1 MLLLV
6 SAIGPINRRP
16 NYFNTTYVTVSLQ
29 VATKEEA
36 AEAHFNTTYVT
47 VSPAGAYQTA
57 FTIFNFN
64 TTYVTVSLS
73 LCRT

>member
-6 SAIGPINRRP
+6 
-16 NYFNTTYVTVSLQ
+16 VQ

-47 VSPAGAYQTA
+47 VSTSIRFGSL
-57 FTIFNFN
+57 IFHYFN
-64 TTYVTVSLS
+64 TTYVTVSH
-73 LCRT
+73 